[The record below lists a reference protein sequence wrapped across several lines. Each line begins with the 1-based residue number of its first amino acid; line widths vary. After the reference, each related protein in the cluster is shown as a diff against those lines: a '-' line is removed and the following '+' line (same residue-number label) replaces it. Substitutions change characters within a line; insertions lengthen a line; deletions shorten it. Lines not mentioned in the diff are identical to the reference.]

1 MEETQEIKKPTI
13 QERIHARVQ
22 EILEPVETW
31 LEKYIDHPDRFNPD
45 TIKLVDLFKKLNV
58 GGVHARKI
66 IEQYEPA
73 YKEFKDVLELRKKN
87 LKFGDLDSEEDVDS
101 EDRQLLESYEDMSED
116 VIQKGIKAYDNIFQA
131 CDYMIGIANAN
142 RKPRKKKE
150 KSPEQQ
156 VSKMQYKKED
166 AELNLKSIDPA
177 EIIYAEALWVY
188 NVKTRKLGKY
198 VARTLDPRGM
208 NRPGTGLTVKG
219 TSIKGFDEE
228 NSIQKTLRK
237 PEQQLK
243 EFADSGPKKVLEFYD
258 AIKTMGVKLNGRINN
273 EVILLRAVR

>member
-66 IEQYEPA
+66 IEQYEPT

-87 LKFGDLDSEEDVDS
+87 LKFGDLDSEEEVDS

-166 AELNLKSIDPA
+166 ADLNLKSIDPT

-237 PEQQLK
+237 PEEQLK
-243 EFADSGPKKVLEFYD
+243 EFANSGPKKVLEFYD

>member
-1 MEETQEIKKPTI
+1 MEETQEIKRPTI
-13 QERIHARVQ
+13 QERIKKRVH
-22 EILEPVETW
+22 EILEPIEDW
-31 LEKYIDHPDRFNPD
+31 LDRYLTHPDKFNPD
-45 TIKLVDLFKKLNV
+45 KFKLIDVFKTQQV

-66 IEQYEPA
+66 MEMYEPQYEE
-73 YKEFKDVLELRKKN
+73 YKELLTLRSKN
-87 LKFGDLDSEEDVDS
+87 LKFKEITEEEDHDS
-101 EDRQLLESYEDMSED
+101 DDRQLLESYEGVDDET
-116 VIQKGIKAYDNIFQA
+116 IQKGIRAYDNIFEA
-131 CDYMIGIANAN
+131 CDRMIDIANAN

-150 KSPEQQ
+150 KSPEQL
-156 VSKMQYKKED
+156 VSKMQFKQQDEKM
-166 AELNLKSIDPA
+166 ELTSINPA
-177 EIIYAEALWVY
+177 EIIYAEQLWVY
-188 NVKTRKLGKY
+188 NVKTRKLGHYIAK
-198 VARTLDPRGM
+198 TLDPRGM

-258 AIKTMGVKLNGRINN
+258 AIKTIGVKLNGRVNN

>member
-66 IEQYEPA
+66 IEQYEPT

-87 LKFGDLDSEEDVDS
+87 LKFGDLDSEEDTDS
-101 EDRQLLESYEDMSED
+101 EDRQLLESYEDMSDD

-166 AELNLKSIDPA
+166 ADLNLKSIDPT

>member
-1 MEETQEIKKPTI
+1 MEEIQETKKPTI

-66 IEQYEPA
+66 IEQYEPT

-101 EDRQLLESYEDMSED
+101 EDRQLLESYEDVSED

-156 VSKMQYKKED
+156 VAKMQYKKED

>member
-1 MEETQEIKKPTI
+1 MEEIQEIKKPTI
-13 QERIHARVQ
+13 QERIHKRVQ

-45 TIKLVDLFKKLNV
+45 TYKLVDLFKKLNV

-66 IEQYEPA
+66 IEQYEPQF
-73 YKEFKDVLELRKKN
+73 KEYVDVIALRKKN
-87 LKFGDLDSEEDVDS
+87 LKFKDLDDEEDTDSEE
-101 EDRQLLESYEDMSED
+101 RQLLESYDDMSDEL
-116 VIQKGIKAYDNIFQA
+116 IEKGIKAYNNIFEA
-131 CDYMIGIANAN
+131 CDYMITIANAN

-150 KSPEQQ
+150 KSPEKL
-156 VSKMQYKKED
+156 VAKLQYKKQDEK
-166 AELNLKSIDPA
+166 LQVQSIDPT

-188 NVKTRKLGKY
+188 NTKTRKLGHYK
-198 VARTLDPRGM
+198 AKTLDPRGM
-208 NRPGTGLTVKG
+208 NRPGTGLMVKG

-237 PEQQLK
+237 PEEQLK
-243 EFADSGPKKVLEFYD
+243 EFANSGPKKVLEFYD
-258 AIKTMGVKLNGRINN
+258 AIKTMGVKLNGRVNE

>member
-66 IEQYEPA
+66 IEQYEPT

-87 LKFGDLDSEEDVDS
+87 LKFGDLDSEEDTDS
-101 EDRQLLESYEDMSED
+101 EDRQLLESYEDMSDD

-237 PEQQLK
+237 PEEQLK
-243 EFADSGPKKVLEFYD
+243 EFANSGPKKVLEFYD

-273 EVILLRAVR
+273 EVILLRVVR